1 MAGAGLD
8 RSICHHT
15 GALSHPFPPTTVT
28 KPGIPNEYSLSTSCF
43 GTRLA
48 TIEAQVFAS
57 IAMGFRR
64 IELGLNEVPVPLAG
78 LEDCGR
84 ETGVSFNSLVA
95 GCLNP
100 RSENMSGT
108 KLGSLDAELRERAVL
123 SCRRHI
129 QLATKYGCPTVIL
142 RGCEI
147 EHPELRSRAAKLQTD
162 LEENGPDDVLNEA
175 VQTFVVDT
183 QKQSQAQ
190 IEHLCRSIHS
200 LRQEYPDVRLAV
212 EPGRTFID
220 LLNFEAMEWVLDDL
234 PRHDLHYWHDTGAV
248 HRRQRVGLA
257 GQGDWLEKF
266 GSRMLGIH
274 LQDALDNE
282 ADLPPGMGAVD
293 FKLVSE
299 YTPGEA
305 EKVVDIG
312 AHHGRSE
319 VLAAVRFLLDR
330 GF

>member
-1 MAGAGLD
+1 M
-8 RSICHHT
+8 
-15 GALSHPFPPTTVT
+15 T

-48 TIEAQVFAS
+48 TIEAQVFAT

-64 IELGLNEVPVPLAG
+64 IELGLTEVPVPLAG

-84 ETGVSFNSLVA
+84 ETGVSFNSLVT

-100 RSENMSGT
+100 RSEHMAGT
-108 KLGSLDAELRERAVL
+108 KLGSLDSELRERAML

-147 EHPELRSRAAKLQTD
+147 EDPSMRASAAKLQLD
-162 LEENGPDDVLNEA
+162 LEEGGPEEGLNERIQA
-175 VQTFVVDT
+175 FVAEAQKKSQT
-183 QKQSQAQ
+183 Q
-190 IEHLCRSIHS
+190 IEHLCRSIHT
-200 LRQEYPDVRLAV
+200 LRKEFPDVRLAV
-212 EPGRTFID
+212 EPGQTFID
-220 LLNFEAMEWVLDDL
+220 LLNFEAMEWVVDDL
-234 PRHDLHYWHDTGAV
+234 PKRDLYYWHDTGAV
-248 HRRQRVGLA
+248 HRRQRVGLP
-257 GQGDWLEKF
+257 GQGEWLERF

-299 YTPGEA
+299 YTPGDA

-319 VLAAVRFLLDR
+319 ILASVRFLLDR